1 MSCPICQ
8 RETDPK
14 YRPFCS
20 RRCADVD
27 LGRWLTG
34 SYRIPAEAVED
45 PEEDGAEAR
54 REATRERPH

>member
-1 MSCPICQ
+1 MTCPICQ
-8 RETDPK
+8 RPVDAK

-34 SYRIPAEAVED
+34 GYAIPAEAVDED
-45 PEEDGAEAR
+45 ADPAADAPA
-54 REATRERPH
+54 PQPQ

>member
-8 RETDPK
+8 RESDAK

-20 RRCADVD
+20 RRCSDVD

-34 SYRIPAEAVED
+34 AYAIAGTEMEQDDTSSQDSTENPH
-45 PEEDGAEAR
+45 P
-54 REATRERPH
+54 RPH

>member
-1 MSCPICQ
+1 MTCPICQ
-8 RETDPK
+8 RDTDPK

-34 SYRIPAEAVED
+34 SYRIPAESLEE
-45 PEEDGAEAR
+45 PEEGSSDGPEGPPP
-54 REATRERPH
+54 RPH

>member
-1 MSCPICQ
+1 MACPICD

-27 LGRWLTG
+27 LGKWLSG
-34 SYRIPAEAVED
+34 SYAIPADD
-45 PEEDGAEAR
+45 PDDMDDADRAPSGGGE
-54 REATRERPH
+54 TPH

>member
-1 MSCPICQ
+1 MSCPICS
-8 RETDPK
+8 RKADEK

-34 SYRIPAEAVED
+34 SYAIPAEALEEEEPAPPTD
-45 PEEDGAEAR
+45 PDDR
-54 REATRERPH
+54 LQ